1 MHSEKMRVKAYHS
14 GCPKPNE
21 LSFNSVG
28 ELHKYLKNLEN
39 MDTEDN
45 LVSQVDFLLPF
56 SRIQVKNQ
64 SNFIFIDIRKTN
76 KISFC
81 GLFSTEILSI
91 NKRIHDCWEQNGK
104 VTIVDTPGI
113 SDSIEYRTMLDE
125 YIPKA
130 VAFIIVIDVSRTGG
144 LHGNMVWKTLAYT

>member
-1 MHSEKMRVKAYHS
+1 
-14 GCPKPNE
+14 
-21 LSFNSVG
+21 
-28 ELHKYLKNLEN
+28 
-39 MDTEDN
+39 MDTEDS
-45 LVSQVDFLLPF
+45 LVSQVDVLLPF

-91 NKRIHDCWEQNGK
+91 NKKINDCWEQNGK

-130 VAFIIVIDVSRTGG
+130 VAFIIVMDVSIAGG
-144 LHGNMVWKTLAYT
+144 LHENMVWKTLAYT

>member
-14 GCPKPNE
+14 GCPKPKE

-28 ELHKYLKNLEN
+28 ELHKFLKNLEN
-39 MDTEDN
+39 MDTEDS
-45 LVSQVDFLLPF
+45 LVSQVDVLLPF

-91 NKRIHDCWEQNGK
+91 NKKINDC
-104 VTIVDTPGI
+104 
-113 SDSIEYRTMLDE
+113 
-125 YIPKA
+125 
-130 VAFIIVIDVSRTGG
+130 
-144 LHGNMVWKTLAYT
+144 